1 MKCGGKP
8 GGGNDARLLLY
19 ILKTYFRKEPS
30 SPPAPF
36 PFRLILGL
44 EKTNL
49 LSVIFAQVY
58 YPCHSNGL
66 KEIAKHLGFR
76 WSASTAT
83 GMGTIVGHQEWE
95 SSRAAAAKEALLIYN
110 AEDCQALE
118 VVLNCLLELCR
129 VSSQIG
135 DSPSGDVVNTAHLKW
150 EHPYGF
156 KKKIRSPSRNWMS

>member
-1 MKCGGKP
+1 MKCGGNP

-58 YPCHSNGL
+58 YP
-66 KEIAKHLGFR
+66 
-76 WSASTAT
+76 AT
-83 GMGTIVGHQEWE
+83 PMV
-95 SSRAAAAKEALLIYN
+95 
-110 AEDCQALE
+110 
-118 VVLNCLLELCR
+118 
-129 VSSQIG
+129 
-135 DSPSGDVVNTAHLKW
+135 
-150 EHPYGF
+150 
-156 KKKIRSPSRNWMS
+156 